1 MDPRPS
7 LLLLLLV
14 SAATS
19 AAAFN
24 ITKILNQFPDYSSF
38 NNFLSQTGL
47 ADDINRRQTITVLAV
62 PNGAA
67 SSLSGQPADVVKH
80 VASLHVILDY
90 YDVDKLQSP
99 SKGTALLTTL
109 FQTTGLASGQLGFLN
124 VTENKNADA
133 QVAFGSAVPGSP
145 LSAYLVKS
153 IAAQPYNI
161 SVLEVSGLIFPPGIV
176 NVKATATAT
185 ATASNPPPVA
195 PAPSVA
201 PASPAPSKAA
211 SPASPAPAHTKSAP
225 AAAPAGVVDAPAPGV
240 DAEGPVTEASPPP
253 SPTIAVAPTPSA
265 DSPSDEGV
273 GAEAPEPVAAEEA
286 SSGSRVG
293 LGVAGMAG
301 LVGVAVLAAL

>member
-38 NNFLSQTGL
+38 NSFLSQTGL

-90 YDVDKLQSP
+90 YDVDKLQSL

-153 IAAQPYNI
+153 IAAHPYNI

-176 NVKATATAT
+176 NVKATAT

>member
-67 SSLSGQPADVVKH
+67 SSLSGQPADVVKR

-90 YDVDKLQSP
+90 YDVDKLQSL

-109 FQTTGLASGQLGFLN
+109 FQTTGLASGQIGFLN
-124 VTENKNADA
+124 VTENKKADA

-161 SVLEVSGLIFPPGIV
+161 SVLEVSGIIFPPGIV
-176 NVKATATAT
+176 NVNATAP
-185 ATASNPPPVA
+185 NPPPVA

-211 SPASPAPAHTKSAP
+211 SPASPAPAHTKAAP
-225 AAAPAGVVDAPAPGV
+225 AAAPAGDVDAPAPAA
-240 DAEGPVTEASPPP
+240 DAEAPAEGPVTEASSPP
-253 SPTIAVAPTPSA
+253 SPTIAAAPTPSA
-265 DSPSDEGV
+265 ESPSDDGV
-273 GAEAPEPVAAEEA
+273 GAEAPGPVTAEEA